1 MSSDYAAATLAER
14 ATWSLDAAHT
24 HVGFAVRHMMITTV
38 KGRFTD
44 VSGEVILDE
53 GDVTRS
59 QVSISLAAASLDTQ
73 NEQRDAHLR
82 SEDFLDVA
90 SHPTITFESRRITER
105 GDGRLE
111 IVGELTIRGVTRE
124 VVLSAEEEGRGR
136 DPWGGDRIGYSA
148 STRIDRTDF
157 GLTWNQ
163 ALETGGVLVA
173 NEVKIVID
181 LQLVRA

>member
-1 MSSDYAAATLAER
+1 MSTHYPATLAER

-90 SHPTITFESRRITER
+90 SHPAITFESRRITER

-111 IVGELTIRGVTRE
+111 IVGDLTIRGVTRE